1 MAGQQRLKLFY
12 AVLGVIAVAG
22 VVAIWTARGRG
33 RGAVQE
39 IPSAVA
45 DTAAL
50 AGHVLGSDSAPVTV
64 TEYADFEC
72 PACGQFAVLTEPD
85 VRQRLVATGEVRWVY
100 HDFPLQSHPASMPAH
115 MAAACAGAQGKFWP
129 MHDSLYFNQGRWAVA
144 RRPER
149 DFRDYARKIG
159 LDLKRYDRCMDSN
172 EYLPRLTAL
181 RQDAV
186 QRGISSTPTFD
197 IGTLRVSGA
206 LNYDSL
212 KVLIDR
218 AAARAR

>member
-1 MAGQQRLKLFY
+1 MAGQQRLKAFY
-12 AVLGVIAVAG
+12 LVLGVIAVAG

-33 RGAVQE
+33 RVEPQE
-39 IPSAVA
+39 ITPVAA
-45 DTAAL
+45 DTAVL
-50 AGHVLGSDSAPVTV
+50 AGHALGSDSAPVTV

-72 PACGQFAVLTEPD
+72 PACGKFAVLTEPD
-85 VRQRLVATGEVRWVY
+85 VRQRLVAAGEVRWVY

-115 MAAACAGAQGKFWP
+115 MAAACAGAQGRFWP
-129 MHDSLYFNQGRWAVA
+129 MHDSLYFNQGRWALS

-149 DFRDYARKIG
+149 DFRDYAKKIG

-181 RQDAV
+181 REDAL

-197 IGTLRVSGA
+197 IGTRRVLGY
-206 LNYDSL
+206 LDYDSL
-212 KVLIDR
+212 KVLIDQ